1 METLPYLKLRRK
13 RSLGFLVSPSRDMSV
28 MQPLA
33 TSKAAL
39 RGAPRDCTGTP
50 LNGIL
55 VKEGPAQQ
63 ATKRNPNGPPRVIPG
78 AGIGISRDGSGVAV
92 GPSLTSIF

>member
-1 METLPYLKLRRK
+1 
-13 RSLGFLVSPSRDMSV
+13 LGFLVSPSRDMTV

-39 RGAPRDCTGTP
+39 RGAPRDFTGTP

-55 VKEGPAQQ
+55 VKEGPAKQ
-63 ATKRNPNGPPRVIPG
+63 ATKRNPNGPPIVIPG
-78 AGIGISRDGSGVAV
+78 AVIGISRTAPG
-92 GPSLTSIF
+92 